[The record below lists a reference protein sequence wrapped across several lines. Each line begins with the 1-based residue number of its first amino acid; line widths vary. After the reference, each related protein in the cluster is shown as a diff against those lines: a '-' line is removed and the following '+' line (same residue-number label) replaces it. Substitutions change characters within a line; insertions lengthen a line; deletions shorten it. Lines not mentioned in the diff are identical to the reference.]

1 MSDTKL
7 VGRRFYVNYG
17 ARTNA
22 NGRSERGLPQS
33 GAGESTGVGGSTGA
47 GGGAQQFDQPKR
59 GSFFSIFS
67 RSAKPARGSPFVDN
81 TVRTARFT
89 VVSFL
94 PMQLLIQFSKVANVY
109 FLLISA
115 LQLIPTVSPT
125 GQFTT
130 ILPLSFFVVV
140 SMVKEGYDDY
150 FRHKQ
155 DAAENNSPVYR
166 LHVSKDGNPAN
177 SSWEKISCK
186 NVHVGDI
193 IRIKDREFVPVDL
206 IVLSSS
212 NTGGV
217 CFVETSNLDGETNL
231 KQRQA
236 LKCTSDSIHDISSL
250 ASYHAMIHTESPS
263 GDLYNFDGY
272 LQEPGA
278 SKTPLTPIQLLQRGA
293 TLRNTHEIYGIA
305 VYTGEESKI
314 RMNSYTPPSAKM
326 PHLQHVTNKVI
337 ILILVGLLLLSA
349 VGSLAYILWDRG
361 ERLQSNGEPRH
372 WYLTVQSNYSLLFFT
387 FVVLFNAFIPIALY
401 VSMEVVKVVQ
411 VYFMMND
418 LDMYDAERD
427 IPCQANTSSLNEEL
441 GQVQYVFSDKTGT
454 LTENVMEFRLFSV
467 AGSSVR
473 HPSCPPRED
482 DSIDGSK
489 VMQSVATGMARGA
502 LTEDHQQIH
511 EFMLSMALCH
521 AVVPDL
527 SQSTDLSTP
536 NSSNSSKQI
545 IYQSASADE
554 VAIVNA
560 ARDLQYVYKER
571 RPSSII
577 LNILNQ
583 PSDAEYSL
591 LTLIDFTS
599 DRKRMSTVYRYPD
612 GRIMLLT
619 KGADNVILERL
630 CQDSLLTPSQ
640 LSAKKKTLLDITG
653 YANEGLRTLL
663 YGYRILNEQEYASW
677 AQKYAEATTSITNRA
692 ETIAH
697 VAEELE
703 RGLVLLGATAIEDR
717 LQDGVPE
724 TIENLR
730 RANIRVWMLTGDK
743 TETAIN
749 IGRTCNL
756 IKKDSHIMV
765 LNDESCK
772 IKGRS
777 SSTADDV
784 ALIRTWIDSSI
795 DQFMSLKRVSPKSPI
810 LRNSHVLVVVEGRL
824 LSRLEKHAGATDNAQ
839 DATTE
844 KLLDLLIACDNVIC
858 CRFSP
863 AQKALLVRAVKNRLS
878 KQHSLPGGSSP
889 LLTELQGGGPS
900 TWKRVLDTLLLRPRQ
915 SGVTLGVGDGA
926 NDIPMLLSAHVGI
939 GITGREGL
947 AASRASD
954 YSIAKFRFL
963 QPLLFVHGRWS
974 YQRISLFVLGT
985 LYKNFCFYG
994 TQAVFQFWCGFS
1006 GTSLFEQWTLASNNV
1021 LFTSLPVMVVGM
1033 FEKDLNRSTLL
1044 AVPELYRY
1052 GQENKAFN
1060 FRIQI
1065 RWLLQG
1071 MFHAIISVLIPAIFY
1086 GGFYRSTPGGSLTT
1100 PLFFSA
1106 NTTSWFQQTLLS
1118 DGSGEYQETALYPF
1132 GTVSYTATV
1141 LFCTI
1146 KVLYI
1151 ESHNITFVHHA
1162 VGALTFI
1169 VWVLWQFIYSYIWAP
1184 KGFFGA
1190 DTGYEYSG
1198 LYFTIVHTQL
1208 RFWMVVI
1215 LTVVIGLVCEDI
1227 GLKFFEL
1234 LSQLVRHGFWG
1245 GRQDSAVVDVG
1256 GQGGMPVDEYELA
1269 SQKARI
1275 AAKNA
1280 MGEHNWANDVSW
1292 WQFWEKQHGVR
1303 SSLAKDAAQA

>member
-1 MSDTKL
+1 MADATL
-7 VGRRFYVNYG
+7 VGRRFHVNYAARPNADARG
-17 ARTNA
+17 ARS
-22 NGRSERGLPQS
+22 RD
-33 GAGESTGVGGSTGA
+33 A
-47 GGGAQQFDQPKR
+47 GGGDLLGTDGAARQFDQPKR
-59 GSFFSIFS
+59 LSPFSLFS
-67 RSAKPARGSPFVDN
+67 RGPGPAHGSPFVDN

-89 VVSFL
+89 LVSFL

-130 ILPLSFFVVV
+130 ILPLSFFVIV
-140 SMVKEGYDDY
+140 SMIKEGYDDY

-155 DAAENNSPVYR
+155 DAVENHSPVYR
-166 LHVSKDGNPAN
+166 LVASKDGKPAN
-177 SSWEKISCK
+177 SSWERIACK
-186 NVHVGDI
+186 HVHVGDI

-212 NTGGV
+212 NAGGV

-236 LKCTSDSIHDISSL
+236 LKCTSDTIHDIASL

-293 TLRNTHEIYGIA
+293 TLRNTNEIYGIA

-314 RMNSYTPPSAKM
+314 RMNSYTPPNAKM

-337 ILILVGLLLLSA
+337 LFILAGLILLSGVGT
-349 VGSLAYILWDRG
+349 LAYVLWDRG
-361 ERLQSNGEPRH
+361 ERLQSNGDLRH
-372 WYLTVQSNYSLLFFT
+372 WYLAAQANYSLLFFT

-427 IPCQANTSSLNEEL
+427 IPFQANTSSLNEEL

-467 AGSSVR
+467 AGSSIR

-482 DSIDGSK
+482 DSIDGSQ
-489 VMQSVATGMARGA
+489 VINSLTTGISTSSF
-502 LTEDHQQIH
+502 TEEQHQIH
-511 EFMLSMALCH
+511 EFLISMALCH
-521 AVVPDL
+521 SVVPDL
-527 SQSTDLSTP
+527 SQSENAPT
-536 NSSNSSKQI
+536 SNHSKQI

-560 ARDLQYVYKER
+560 ALDLQYVYKER
-571 RPSSII
+571 TPSSII
-577 LNILNQ
+577 LNLLNQ
-583 PSDAEYSL
+583 EHDAEYTL

-612 GRIMLLT
+612 GRIVLIT

-630 CQDSLLTPSQ
+630 CQDTALTAAQ
-640 LSAKKKTLLDITG
+640 LSAKRKTLHDITG

-663 YGYRILNEQEYASW
+663 YGYRILDAQEYTAWS
-677 AQKYAEATTSITNRA
+677 QKYADATTSITHRA
-692 ETIAH
+692 ETVAR

-703 RGLVLLGATAIEDR
+703 HDLILLGATAIEDR

-756 IKKDSHIMV
+756 IKKNSHIMV
-765 LNDESCK
+765 LNDGSCN
-772 IKGRS
+772 IKGRTA
-777 SSTADDV
+777 STPEDV
-784 ALIRTWIDSSI
+784 ALIRAWIDSSI
-795 DQFMSLKRVSPKSPI
+795 DTFMSLKRVSPKSPT
-810 LRNSHVLVVVEGRL
+810 LKNPHVLVVVEGRL
-824 LSRLEKHAGATDNAQ
+824 LSRLEKHAAASSDSSP

-863 AQKALLVRAVKNRLS
+863 AQKALLVRAVKDRLS
-878 KQHSLPGGSSP
+878 KQHSLPGGASP
-889 LLTELQGGGPS
+889 LLTELNGGGPS
-900 TWKRVLDTLLLRPRQ
+900 TWNRVLDTLLLRPRQ
-915 SGVTLGVGDGA
+915 SGVTLGIGDGA

-985 LYKNFCFYG
+985 LYKNVCFYG

-1052 GQENKAFN
+1052 GQENKGFN
-1060 FRIQI
+1060 FRVQI

-1071 MFHAIISVLIPAIFY
+1071 MFHAVISVLIPALFY
-1086 GGFYRSTPGGSLTT
+1086 GGFYRSTPESSLTT

-1106 NTTSWFQQTLLS
+1106 NATSWFQQTLLS

-1132 GTVSYTATV
+1132 GTISYTATV

-1146 KVLYI
+1146 KVLYV
-1151 ESHNITFVHHA
+1151 ESHNITAVHHI
-1162 VGALTFI
+1162 VGAVTFI

-1198 LYFTIVHTQL
+1198 LYFTIIHTQL

-1234 LSQLVRHGFWG
+1234 LSQLVRYGFKG
-1245 GRQDSAVVDVG
+1245 GRQESAVVDVG
-1256 GQGGMPVDEYELA
+1256 GQDGKPVDEYEFV

-1275 AAKNA
+1275 AAKMAN
-1280 MGEHNWANDVSW
+1280 GRHNWANEVSW
-1292 WQFWEKQHGVR
+1292 WQFWEKEHSVR
-1303 SSLAKDAAQA
+1303 SSLVRATGRSEA